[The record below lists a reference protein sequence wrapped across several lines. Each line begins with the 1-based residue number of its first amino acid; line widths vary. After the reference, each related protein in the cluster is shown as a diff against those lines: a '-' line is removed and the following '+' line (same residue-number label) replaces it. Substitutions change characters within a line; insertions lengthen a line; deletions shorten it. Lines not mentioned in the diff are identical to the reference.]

1 MFRQPPFSMAWSRRV
16 TTPIVHTAQGAPQAA
31 TVARLEQ
38 ALSTAMAHYLMD
50 RHQGRID
57 PKKSS
62 ATSTH
67 CARPLTRR
75 PTCIRRWRPGVP
87 LADLH
92 KAALSLRV
100 RGGGVGFYPRE
111 RLSISIRAGC
121 ATGEAGQCAQA
132 TPLMKVG

>member
-57 PKKSS
+57 PKKIQRNFNPLRK
-62 ATSTH
+62 AFDPAAYLHTALA
-67 CARPLTRR
+67 ARRAVGRPAQSGAIVARAGGGAWAFTRASVCPYR
-75 PTCIRRWRPGVP
+75 YGPGVQ
-87 LADLH
+87 
-92 KAALSLRV
+92 RV
-100 RGGGVGFYPRE
+100 KRANAPKPR
-111 RLSISIRAGC
+111 RS
-121 ATGEAGQCAQA
+121 
-132 TPLMKVG
+132 

>member
-100 RGGGVGFYPRE
+100 RGGAWAFTRASVCPYRYGPGVQRVKRANAPKPR
-111 RLSISIRAGC
+111 RS
-121 ATGEAGQCAQA
+121 
-132 TPLMKVG
+132 

>member
-1 MFRQPPFSMAWSRRV
+1 MFRQPPFSMAGSRRI

-38 ALSTAMAHYLMD
+38 ALSTAKAHYLID

-57 PKKSS
+57 PKKIQRNFNPLRK
-62 ATSTH
+62 AFDPAAYLHTALA
-67 CARPLTRR
+67 ARRAVGR
-75 PTCIRRWRPGVP
+75 PAQSGAIVAR
-87 LADLH
+87 A
-92 KAALSLRV
+92 
-100 RGGGVGFYPRE
+100 GGVGFYPRE